1 MPSSTSSPS
10 NNLRCLRFLLSSMVG
25 CNTKQMSTFIFHQ
38 ILECSQAHPQTFH
51 VTQRPNCGTKH
62 LPYRNQIQQPKHGP
76 KQHQR
81 SNRAAKST
89 QNWTQRS
96 NHGTSNQ
103 NGTMAT
109 HTSLIRIKN
118 PRYQAPPVWEI
129 RTPKSYRCP
138 GKNYQARSTRSSTCR
153 KVRIMQ
159 NTNSQPPAQSP
170 LSHGATCFAL
180 HLLFGSLMEL
190 RVVGAAASP
199 TTTVSWAT
207 PMRRRTDTCQFA
219 CERAWRNPKLI
230 LPGTSFNSN
239 IKCGNNGMT
248 PLLLQGMVFES
259 LIVYQ
264 AESQQNGC
272 FQGPFWMV
280 KQNKNALSL
289 LPLNETTH
297 LSCLLDY

>member
-1 MPSSTSSPS
+1 MSPK
-10 NNLRCLRFLLSSMVG
+10 G
-25 CNTKQMSTFIFHQ
+25 
-38 ILECSQAHPQTFH
+38 
-51 VTQRPNCGTKH
+51 PNCGTKH

-76 KQHQR
+76 KQHQL

-103 NGTMAT
+103 NSTMAT

-190 RVVGAAASP
+190 RVVGAAAKSNNNCLMSH
-199 TTTVSWAT
+199 THAASNGHMSIR
-207 PMRRRTDTCQFA
+207 MRTGMAQSKVD
-219 CERAWRNPKLI
+219 P
-230 LPGTSFNSN
+230 S
-239 IKCGNNGMT
+239 GN
-248 PLLLQGMVFES
+248 LF
-259 LIVYQ
+259 
-264 AESQQNGC
+264 
-272 FQGPFWMV
+272 
-280 KQNKNALSL
+280 
-289 LPLNETTH
+289 
-297 LSCLLDY
+297 

>member
-62 LPYRNQIQQPKHGP
+62 LPYSNQIQQPKHGP

-103 NGTMAT
+103 NSTMAT

-129 RTPKSYRCP
+129 RTPKSYCCP

-153 KVRIMQ
+153 EGENHAKHKLPTTSSISPLTRRDLLC
-159 NTNSQPPAQSP
+159 SPPSLWKPDGAQGSRGRSKSNNNCLMSHTHAASNGHMSIRMRTGMAQSKVDP
-170 LSHGATCFAL
+170 SGN
-180 HLLFGSLMEL
+180 LF
-190 RVVGAAASP
+190 
-199 TTTVSWAT
+199 
-207 PMRRRTDTCQFA
+207 
-219 CERAWRNPKLI
+219 
-230 LPGTSFNSN
+230 
-239 IKCGNNGMT
+239 
-248 PLLLQGMVFES
+248 
-259 LIVYQ
+259 
-264 AESQQNGC
+264 
-272 FQGPFWMV
+272 
-280 KQNKNALSL
+280 
-289 LPLNETTH
+289 
-297 LSCLLDY
+297 